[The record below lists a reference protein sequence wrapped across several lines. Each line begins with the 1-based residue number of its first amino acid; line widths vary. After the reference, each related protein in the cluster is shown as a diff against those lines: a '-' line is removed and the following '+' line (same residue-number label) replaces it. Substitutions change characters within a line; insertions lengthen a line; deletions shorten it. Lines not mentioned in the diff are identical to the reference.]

1 MQRRPR
7 LLIINP
13 NTSET
18 VSASIDALA
27 RHTLGDDA
35 EIRTVTAPFGLS
47 YLFTRVAVSIA
58 AHAALDA
65 AAREAEGGYAA
76 DAVVVGCF
84 GDPGREALAEML
96 GVPVVGFAEA
106 GLVHAASL
114 PGRSI
119 VAVHGSIWC
128 EMLSELVLRL
138 GISHKITGIVSIE
151 GHDEVASSLADYV
164 TRQALVHGAERV
176 IVGGAG
182 LIGIIPDVAAAA
194 GVPVVDPHRIAI
206 LQAQRLAQARLRA
219 APSQPGGSARGL
231 SPALARL
238 AGAPVEIPSLSSAS

>member
-27 RHTLGDDA
+27 RRTLGDDA

-65 AAREAEGGYAA
+65 AAREAERGYAA

-84 GDPGREALAEML
+84 GDPGRGALAEML

-106 GLVHAASL
+106 GLLHAASL

-119 VAVHGSIWC
+119 VAVHGAIWC
-128 EMLSELVLRL
+128 EMLSELVLAL
-138 GISHKITGIVSIE
+138 GISHKIAGIVSIE
-151 GHDEVASSLADYV
+151 GHDTTASSLADYV
-164 TRQALVHGAERV
+164 TRQALVHGVERV
-176 IVGGAG
+176 ILGGAG
-182 LIGIIPDVAAAA
+182 LIGVIPDVVAAA
-194 GVPVVDPHRIAI
+194 GIPVVDPHRIA
-206 LQAQRLAQARLRA
+206 LRQAHNLAQARLRA
-219 APSQPGGSARGL
+219 VPSQPGGSARGL

-238 AGAPVEIPSLSSAS
+238 AGALAEVPSLSSAS